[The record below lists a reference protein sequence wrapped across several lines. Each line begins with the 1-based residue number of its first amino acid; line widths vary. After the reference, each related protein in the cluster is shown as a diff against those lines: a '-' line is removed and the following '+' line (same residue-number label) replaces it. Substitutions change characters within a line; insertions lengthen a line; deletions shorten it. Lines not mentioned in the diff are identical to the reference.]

1 MFTALRQNVL
11 KQCCTYLMEV
21 KSALFTLWALNLP
34 CLHCEHWMCLV
45 SLWALNLSR
54 FIVSI
59 ESALFTLWALNLPR
73 FIVSIESVSFHCEH
87 WMCLVFIVSIECAS
101 FHCEHWMCLVCR
113 VMVTKLADL
122 SRQCWPYTDGKYC
135 YSRSAR
141 QALHSLLARS
151 VPVNYAFLVT
161 HGSYSW
167 CARPVFCYLSVSFS
181 VCRQCHT
188 FITSRICPKG
198 SSAGISFTH
207 GPILG
212 FFALQGRHVAPWSFD
227 LDWFR
232 GGGLRPPKLKKFE
245 FYQYNCP

>member
-45 SLWALNLSR
+45 SLWALNLPCLHCEHW
-54 FIVSI
+54 ICLVS
-59 ESALFTLWALNLPR
+59 LWALNLPC
-73 FIVSIESVSFHCEH
+73 FIVSIASVSFHCEH
-87 WMCLVFIVSIECAS
+87 WI
-101 FHCEHWMCLVCR
+101 CLVCR
-113 VMVTKLADL
+113 VMVAKLADL